1 MYSLGHFLIICHAIN
16 LSFYYEWAGSCKT
29 SISIWVLTSEIWNT
43 DHETLIKLTYD
54 VFEPDGDDDPVDELE
69 NGVEGLA
76 DRVVPLHVRSADGP
90 GVNAGI
96 VHVWKDHNKSFT
108 HENNGK

>member
-1 MYSLGHFLIICHAIN
+1 
-16 LSFYYEWAGSCKT
+16 
-29 SISIWVLTSEIWNT
+29 
-43 DHETLIKLTYD
+43 
-54 VFEPDGDDDPVDELE
+54 
-69 NGVEGLA
+69 
-76 DRVVPLHVRSADGP
+76 VVPLHVRSADGP